1 VTTLA
6 DVRDAILA
14 AVVSTGATPSDRSV
28 TWGDDK
34 RPAAKYP
41 ILLDVVSAIALH
53 DRQTETVPDPTGA
66 PGVTSWAL
74 STYYELRVQVRA
86 ESIYNTSAADA
97 LFTLERVRAGLLRPD
112 LELTDGIAIVPD
124 LTTTTRQISFASD
137 GRVVSS
143 YSFEIAVRAVVDYP
157 STGAPAGT
165 TVREVLVEGESEV
178 LDDGSPALTEL
189 DIVAP

>member
-14 AVVSTGATPSDRSV
+14 AVVATGATGAKSV

-41 ILLDVVSAIALH
+41 VLLDVVSAIAMH
-53 DRQTETVPDPTGA
+53 DRETLTETDPTGA

-112 LELTDGIAIVPD
+112 LELDSGIAIVPD
-124 LTTTTRQISFASD
+124 LTTTTRQISFVYD

-165 TVREVLVEGESEV
+165 TVREVLVDGESEV